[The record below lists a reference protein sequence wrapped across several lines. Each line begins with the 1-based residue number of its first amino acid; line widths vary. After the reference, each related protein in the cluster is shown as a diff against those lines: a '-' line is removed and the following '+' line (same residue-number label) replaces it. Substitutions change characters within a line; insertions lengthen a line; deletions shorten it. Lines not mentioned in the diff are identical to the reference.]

1 MKQTL
6 KIILASALATAAVL
20 KAVPAFAETNPAQ
33 NVSIVS
39 TADLDLSSDHGRRV
53 LDQRLVVAA
62 REVCG
67 TPSDVD
73 LAGKNAARQCRAN
86 VLADARAKTGALIA
100 SRSGDRGMLVGG
112 SR

>member
-1 MKQTL
+1 MNQAL
-6 KIILASALATAAVL
+6 KIIIGSALVTAAVI
-20 KAVPAFAETNPAQ
+20 KAVPAFAETSPAQ
-33 NVSIVS
+33 NVSIVR
-39 TADLDLSSDHGRRV
+39 TADLDLSGDKGRRQ

-67 TPSDVD
+67 NPSDAD

-86 VLADARAKTGALIA
+86 VLADARAKSGALIA
-100 SRSGDRGMLVGG
+100 SRGGDRTVLVGG